1 VRAIPTQII
10 SVVDQMRAV
19 FTALFEATPQAVT
32 RRSWKIMAIDALPVP
47 QTPTPGA

>member
-1 VRAIPTQII
+1 MPTQII

-19 FTALFEATPQAVT
+19 FAALFEATPQAVT
-32 RRSWKIMAIDALPVP
+32 RRSWEIMAIDSLPVP

>member
-1 VRAIPTQII
+1 MTTQII

-19 FTALFEATPQAVT
+19 FNALFEATAQAVM
-32 RRSWKIMAIDALPVP
+32 RRSGEIMTINTPPVT

>member
-1 VRAIPTQII
+1 VPTQII

-19 FTALFEATPQAVT
+19 FTALFEATRQAIM
-32 RRSWKIMAIDALPVP
+32 RRSREIMAVDAPPVT

>member
-1 VRAIPTQII
+1 MPTQII

-19 FTALFEATPQAVT
+19 FAALFEATPQAVM
-32 RRSWKIMAIDALPVP
+32 RRSCEIRAVDAPPVT